1 MSDYMGMRTVKRIAA
16 ELLGV
21 GESRV
26 RVNPENLKKAEEALT
41 RDDVRALISQGVVY
55 AVKKRG
61 VGRGRSRVKH
71 LKKKAGRRRGVGSR
85 RGGKYARVSRKKI
98 WMSRVRAQR
107 MLLKE
112 LALEKKL
119 QKDVYRKVYKMVKG
133 GAFKSRASLLAHLK
147 DAGWVK

>member
-1 MSDYMGMRTVKRIAA
+1 MGMGTVRRIAA

-26 RVNPENLKKAEEALT
+26 RIDPANLKKAEEALT

-55 AVKKRG
+55 AVRKKG
-61 VGRGRSRVKH
+61 VARGRGREKH
-71 LKKKAGRRRGVGSR
+71 MKKKVGRRRGIGSR
-85 RGGKYARVSRKKI
+85 KGGRFARVPRKRV

-107 MLLKE
+107 RLLKE

-119 QKDVYRKVYKMVKG
+119 QKDVYRKVYKMIKG
-133 GAFKSRASLLAHLK
+133 GAFKSRASMLAHLK
-147 DAGWVK
+147 DLGWVK